1 MQRGGETDHKYCY
14 KAAITDSNVSNHLRN
29 VQLKKSIEGI
39 PPSEGA
45 FSSAPAPS
53 VTRKLGDVSVI
64 IWGSMGLDLSL
75 SLPLDDRWLPK
86 SILCLRD
93 YNLNKFSKDIIAGI
107 TVGLVALPL
116 AMAFAIASGL
126 TPQAG
131 IYCAVV
137 TGFLISALGGSKTQV
152 GGPTGAFVV
161 VVSGIIAAHGIDG
174 LFMCTMMAGV
184 LLVVL
189 GATGM
194 GSAVKFIPRPVVIGF
209 TNGIAILIASTQI
222 KDFFGLQLAKVP
234 GEFWLRMKALA
245 ASAPTWS
252 TGATLLAVCTV
263 AVMVACRAVS
273 SRIPG
278 PIVAM
283 LGATIAAYLLKLP
296 VETVGTRFGGIPSGL
311 PHLAIPR
318 WHAGLVHSLLG
329 PAFTVAMLGAIESL
343 MSAVVSDR
351 MNRDRHNPN
360 VELIG
365 QGVANIVSPMFG
377 GLPATGAI
385 ARTATNIRSGAQSPI
400 AGMIHAL
407 TLLCVLLFAA
417 PLASY
422 IPMAALAGILMIVA
436 YNMGEWREIPQ
447 LLKLTKTDISVWLVT
462 LGLTVFADL
471 TVAVEAG
478 MILAALLFI
487 TRVANTTTVSQVTDD
502 YIEDGRIH
510 ILQDKDIPYYATI
523 FRIHGPFLFGATDKI
538 SVITEKMHEL
548 PPVVIIRLR
557 NMTAMDATGIY
568 ALEEIAKQLH
578 ASGRTLIL
586 CGAREQPAELMHQ
599 AEFEEVVGREN
610 ICANVDQALRR
621 AEEAFERINSRAAA
635 AK

>member
-1 MQRGGETDHKYCY
+1 MSSRV
-14 KAAITDSNVSNHLRN
+14 VSF
-29 VQLKKSIEGI
+29 GI
-39 PPSEGA
+39 N
-45 FSSAPAPS
+45 
-53 VTRKLGDVSVI
+53 
-64 IWGSMGLDLSL
+64 
-75 SLPLDDRWLPK
+75 DRWLPK
-86 SILCLRD
+86 SVLCMRD
-93 YNLNKFSKDIIAGI
+93 YNLDKFVRDSIAGI

-116 AMAFAIASGL
+116 AMAFSIASGL

-131 IYCAVV
+131 IYCAMV
-137 TGFLISALGGSKTQV
+137 TGFLISALGGSKTQI

-161 VVSGIIAAHGIDG
+161 VVAGIVAVHGIDG
-174 LFMCTMMAGV
+174 LFMCTVMAGI
-184 LLVVL
+184 LLVIL

-194 GSAVKFIPRPVVIGF
+194 GSAVKFIPRPVVLGF
-209 TNGIAILIASTQI
+209 TNGIAVLIASTQI
-222 KDFFGLQLAKVP
+222 KDFFGLHVPKVP

-245 ASAPTWS
+245 TASPTWS
-252 TGATLLAVCTV
+252 LRATLVAVGTV
-263 AVMVACRAVS
+263 AVMLACRAVS
-273 SRIPG
+273 GRIPG

-283 LGATIAAYLLKLP
+283 LGATVAAYFLKLS
-296 VETVGTRFGGIPSGL
+296 VDTVGTRFGGIPSGL

-318 WHAGLVHSLLG
+318 WHASLVHGLLG

-351 MNRDRHNPN
+351 MSNDHHNPN

-365 QGVANIVSPMFG
+365 QGVANVVSPMFG

-385 ARTATNIRSGAQSPI
+385 ARTATNIRAGAQSPV

-422 IPMAALAGILMIVA
+422 IPMAALAGILMVVA

-462 LGLTVFADL
+462 FALTVFADL

-487 TRVANTTTVSQVTDD
+487 TRVANTTTVSQVTDE
-502 YIEDGRIH
+502 YVEDGRIH

-523 FRIHGPFLFGATDKI
+523 FRIHGPFLFGATDKL
-538 SVITEKMHEL
+538 SAITENMHAL

-557 NMTAMDATGIY
+557 NMTAIDATGLF
-568 ALEEIAKQLH
+568 ALEEAAKQLH

-586 CGAREQPAELMHQ
+586 CGAREQPAQLIHQ
-599 AEFEEVVGREN
+599 ADFEEVVGREN
-610 ICANVDQALRR
+610 ICANVEEALRR
-621 AEEAFERINSRAAA
+621 AEDAFKKINRKLATRAPSLA
-635 AK
+635 

>member
-1 MQRGGETDHKYCY
+1 M
-14 KAAITDSNVSNHLRN
+14 
-29 VQLKKSIEGI
+29 
-39 PPSEGA
+39 
-45 FSSAPAPS
+45 F
-53 VTRKLGDVSVI
+53 
-64 IWGSMGLDLSL
+64 
-75 SLPLDDRWLPK
+75 LPLSWSDRWLPK
-86 SILCLRD
+86 SVLCLRE
-93 YNLNKFSKDIIAGI
+93 YNLSKFMHDVVAGV

-137 TGFLISALGGSKTQV
+137 TGFLISALGGVKTQI

-161 VVSGIIAAHGIDG
+161 VVAGIVAVHGIDG

-184 LLVVL
+184 ILVIL

-194 GSAVKFIPRPVVIGF
+194 GTAVKFIPRPVVIGF
-209 TNGIAILIASTQI
+209 TNGIAVLIASTQI
-222 KDFFGLQLAKVP
+222 KDFFGLHLAQVP
-234 GEFWLRMKALA
+234 SEFWLRLKALA
-245 ASAPTWS
+245 AASPTRS
-252 TGATLLAVCTV
+252 LEATLLAISTV
-263 AVMVACRAVS
+263 ATMIGCRRIS
-273 SRIPG
+273 NRIPG

-283 LGATIAAYLLKLP
+283 LGATLAAFVLRLP

-311 PHLAIPR
+311 PHFSIPH
-318 WHAGLVHSLLG
+318 WHGHLVHGLLG

-351 MNRDRHNPN
+351 MSNDRHNPN

-365 QGVANIVSPMFG
+365 QGIANIVSPMFG

-385 ARTATNIRSGAQSPI
+385 ARTATNIRAGAQSPV

-407 TLLCVLLFAA
+407 TLLLVLLFAA
-417 PLASY
+417 PLAGY
-422 IPMAALAGILMIVA
+422 IPMAALAGVLMVVA
-436 YNMGEWREIPQ
+436 YNMGEWGEIPQ
-447 LLKLTKTDISVWLVT
+447 LARLTKTDISVWLVT
-462 LGLTVFADL
+462 FGLTVFADL

-487 TRVANTTTVSQVTDD
+487 ARVAETTTVSQVTED
-502 YIEDGRIH
+502 YVEDGRLH

-538 SVITEKMHEL
+538 AVVTENMHQL
-548 PPVVIIRLR
+548 PAIVIIRLR
-557 NMTAMDATGIY
+557 NMTAIDATGLF
-568 ALEEIAKQLH
+568 ALEEVARQLQ

-586 CGAREQPAELMHQ
+586 CGAREQPEQLIRQ
-599 AEFEEVVGREN
+599 GEFQEVVGREN
-610 ICANVDQALRR
+610 ICANVQEALSR
-621 AEEAFERINSRAAA
+621 AQVAFEKAEADGA
-635 AK
+635 LATL

>member
-1 MQRGGETDHKYCY
+1 MAR
-14 KAAITDSNVSNHLRN
+14 
-29 VQLKKSIEGI
+29 
-39 PPSEGA
+39 A
-45 FSSAPAPS
+45 F
-53 VTRKLGDVSVI
+53 LEE
-64 IWGSMGLDLSL
+64 
-75 SLPLDDRWLPK
+75 RWLPK
-86 SILCLRD
+86 SVLCLRD
-93 YNLNKFSKDIIAGI
+93 YNLNKFTRDLIAGV
-107 TVGLVALPL
+107 TVALVALPL

-137 TGFLISALGGSKTQV
+137 TGFLISLLGGSKTQI

-161 VVSGIIAAHGIDG
+161 VVAGIVAVHGLDG

-209 TNGIAILIASTQI
+209 TNGIAVLIASTQI
-222 KDFFGLQLAKVP
+222 KDFFGLHLAKVP
-234 GEFWLRMKALA
+234 GEFWLRIKSLASAFPTLSPTATILA
-245 ASAPTWS
+245 A
-252 TGATLLAVCTV
+252 ATVGIMLL
-263 AVMVACRAVS
+263 CRVLS

-283 LGATIAAYLLKLP
+283 LCATIAAYFLKLP
-296 VETVGTRFGGIPSGL
+296 VETIGTRFGGIPSGL
-311 PHLAIPR
+311 PHLVIPC
-318 WHAGLVHSLLG
+318 WHASVVHGLLG

-351 MNRDRHNPN
+351 MSDDRHNPN
-360 VELIG
+360 VELMG
-365 QGVANIVSPMFG
+365 QGVANIISPMFG

-385 ARTATNIRSGAQSPI
+385 ARTATNIRSGAQSPV

-407 TLLCVLLFAA
+407 TLLCILLFAA

-422 IPMAALAGILMIVA
+422 IPMATLAGILMVVA

-447 LLKLTKTDISVWLVT
+447 LLRLTKTDISVWLVT
-462 LGLTVFADL
+462 FALTVFADL

-487 TRVANTTTVSQVTDD
+487 ARVAETTTVSQVTGD
-502 YIEDGRIH
+502 YVEDGRLH
-510 ILQDKDIPYYATI
+510 ILQDKEIPYYATI

-538 SVITEKMHEL
+538 SAVTQKMHEL
-548 PPVVIIRLR
+548 PPIVIIRLR
-557 NMTAMDATGIY
+557 NMTAIDATGLF

-578 ASGRTLIL
+578 ATKRTLIL
-586 CGAREQPAELMHQ
+586 CGAREQPAKLIHQ
-599 AEFEEVVGREN
+599 AEFEEVVGPEN
-610 ICANVDQALRR
+610 ICENVQEALSR
-621 AEEAFERINSRAAA
+621 AEEVYEGLEAVAPNR
-635 AK
+635 